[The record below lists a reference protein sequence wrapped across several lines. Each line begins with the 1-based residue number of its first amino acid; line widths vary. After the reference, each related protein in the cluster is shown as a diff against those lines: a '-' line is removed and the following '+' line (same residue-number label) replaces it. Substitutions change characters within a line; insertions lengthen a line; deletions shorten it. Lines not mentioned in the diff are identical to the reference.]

1 MNIVFIGPFGLQPKS
16 TMSRRALPLARALVS
31 RGHVVTVLI
40 PPWDDVGRA
49 GQCWEDGG
57 VQVVNVPLPSSFPGL
72 FQLRL
77 IRNLV
82 TRALALKPDVI
93 HFFKP
98 KAYAGLAHLALWLL
112 RRAGAIDARLVVD
125 ADDWEQAWNDQ
136 LSYSGAH
143 KRMFAWQER
152 WGLRHADAVTVASLA
167 LEEMVKAQRRAE
179 RSNVYYAPNG
189 FPTGVLTA
197 TEVQVVSRQLAGY
210 GTAYDYEAHQASPE
224 LRLRWRLGQAP
235 VILLYTRFTEFR
247 VERIVS
253 LVALVAR
260 RLPEARWVIVGQGL
274 HGEERLLASL
284 LARAGLEEYTCFTGW
299 QPADQLPAYFELAAV
314 AAFPYDDTLI
324 NRTKCSVKAIDLL
337 AAGLPVV
344 ADAVGQN
351 CEVIQPDISGVLVP
365 AEDDSAFAEAL
376 LDLLQEPA
384 KRYNLGQAA
393 ARRIRENYAWSK
405 LSQVVERAYG

>member
-31 RGHVVTVLI
+31 RGHIVTILI
-40 PPWDDVGRA
+40 PPWEDVERA

-77 IRNLV
+77 TRNLV

-98 KAYAGLAHLALWLL
+98 KAYAGLAHLALWWL
-112 RRAGAIDARLVVD
+112 RRAGANDLRLVVD

-136 LSYSGAH
+136 LSYSGAQ

-167 LEEMVKAQRRAE
+167 LEEMVKAHCLAD

-197 TEVQVVSRQLAGY
+197 TEVQVVDRLLAGY
-210 GTAYDYEAHQASPE
+210 GTVYDHEAHQASSD

-247 VERIVS
+247 MERIVS
-253 LVALVAR
+253 LVGLVVR

-274 HGEERLLASL
+274 HGEERLLAGL
-284 LARAGLEEYTCFTGW
+284 LARAGLEEYTRFTGW

-314 AAFPYDDTLI
+314 AAFPCDDTLI

-344 ADAVGQN
+344 ADTVGQN
-351 CEVIQPDISGVLVP
+351 CEYIHSDISGVLVP

-376 LDLLQEPA
+376 VELLQAPA
-384 KRYNLGQAA
+384 KRYNLGRAA
-393 ARRIRENYAWSK
+393 ARRIREKYDWSK

>member
-1 MNIVFIGPFGLQPKS
+1 MNVIFIGPFGLQPKS
-16 TMSRRALPLARALVS
+16 TMSRRALPLARALVG

-40 PPWDDVGRA
+40 PPWDDVERA
-49 GQCWEDGG
+49 GQHWEDGG
-57 VQVVNVPLPSSFPGL
+57 VEVVNVPLPAAHPGL
-72 FQLRL
+72 FQFRL
-77 IRNLV
+77 TRNLV

-98 KAYAGLAHLALWLL
+98 KAYAGLAHLALWWL
-112 RRAGAIDARLVVD
+112 RWAGTARARLVVD

-136 LSYSGAH
+136 PSYSGAQ
-143 KRMFAWQER
+143 KRVFAWQEQ

-179 RSNVYYAPNG
+179 RSNVYYVPNG

-197 TEVQVVSRQLAGY
+197 TEVQVVDRQLAGY
-210 GTAYDYEAHQASPE
+210 GTAYDHEVPQVAPD
-224 LRLRWRLGQAP
+224 LRLRWRLGQAA
-235 VILLYTRFTEFR
+235 VILLYTRFSEFR
-247 VERIVS
+247 VERMVT
-253 LVALVAR
+253 LVALVAQ

-274 HGEERLLASL
+274 HGEERLLAGL
-284 LARAGLEEYTCFTGW
+284 LARAGLEEYTRFTGW

-314 AAFPYDDTLI
+314 AAFPCDDTLI

-344 ADAVGQN
+344 ADTVGQN
-351 CEVIQPDISGVLVP
+351 CEYIHSDISGVLVP

-376 LDLLQEPA
+376 VELLQAPA
-384 KRYNLGQAA
+384 KRYNLGRAA
-393 ARRIRENYAWSK
+393 ARRIREKYDWSK